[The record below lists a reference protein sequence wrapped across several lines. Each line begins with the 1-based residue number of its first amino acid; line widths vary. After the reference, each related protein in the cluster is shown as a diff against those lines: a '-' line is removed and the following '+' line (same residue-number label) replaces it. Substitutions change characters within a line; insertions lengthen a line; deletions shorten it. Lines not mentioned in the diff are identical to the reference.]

1 MLTLLVAL
9 GGLGGIWLALA
20 RQQTLVNTLRARVRE
35 LSEELEGRS
44 EALERAET
52 TLEQLATHDSLTGLF
67 NHGYF

>member
-9 GGLGGIWLALA
+9 GGVGGIWLALA

-52 TLEQLATHDSLTGLF
+52 TLEQLATHDSLTGLL